1 MASLAASD
9 CYSLVAAFYMEP
21 AGPVNYQRALE
32 FSGKALV
39 VRIGRLGL
47 YHPLTAESQYN
58 LALVYRANGMLDDA
72 LREFEI
78 ARDVHVLFHSI

>member
-21 AGPVNYQRALE
+21 AGPTNYRRALE
-32 FSGKALV
+32 FAGKALV

-78 ARDVHVLFHSI
+78 ARDVHEARI